1 MPNFARISINIAQV
15 SGVFDYSIPPEI
27 RAQVSVGSLV
37 EVPFGRQVV
46 QGIVVELIEE
56 ASVLETKP
64 VTAVIETEAVVTPAQ
79 IQLAAELARTNFSA
93 LSSFL
98 ELMVPPGLSQHA
110 DVRLH
115 LLTGQL
121 PDKMTPVQERIT
133 SLLTKRGDLRGSQ
146 LDAALPNIDWRASLP
161 GLVKQ
166 GVLTSQAFLPPPSV
180 RPKVVRTALFLAN
193 VPDNEDGLALL
204 SRNTGIIRER
214 RKRVLDFLKT
224 EAIPVQVNW
233 VYVETGAKLADLEK
247 LSELGL
253 ILLSETEVWRD
264 PLAHLKPVL
273 TAAPVLTIEQEMVMA
288 EVTGQIQGKSKLKPV
303 LLHGITGSGKTEI
316 YLKAVEETLALGKQA
331 IILVPEISLTPQTAK
346 RFFARFPGKVGLI
359 HSKLSA
365 GERYDTWRRVRE
377 GQISIVVGPRSALF
391 APLPHPGLIVIDECH
406 DHSYHQEDAPPRY
419 HTVAAALTYA
429 EQTGAVVVLGSATP
443 GIEMMAQF
451 EQQKWSILSLP
462 NRVATSLPGDFPPT
476 TPASASPPMPAI
488 EVVDMREEL
497 RSGNRTALSKALK
510 LELQQVLTRGEQAI
524 LFLNRR
530 GSASYVFCRDC
541 GTVLRCSRC
550 NTQYT
555 WHATSAMLVCHS
567 CNHTR
572 QMPKNCP
579 TCQGPN
585 IRQFGMGTES
595 LEKLVLEHF
604 PSARTLRWDADTAR
618 FKGAHDLILDHFTQH
633 RSDILIGTQMLA
645 KGLDLPLVTL
655 VGVILADISLNLP
668 DFRAAERTFQLVTQV
683 SGRAGRSSLG
693 GRVVL
698 QTFSP
703 DHYAIRYAA
712 AYDFEGF
719 KATELDY
726 RKKLRYP
733 PFSRMLKLEY
743 RHPNPVVLQ
752 NQVMLQKEQL
762 MAWIEEADLRQTE
775 LIGPAPCYYEK
786 RAGQYRW
793 QILIRGINPGKLLE
807 IHPPS
812 DWTLGGVTLH
822 VTVDPTTLL

>member
-1 MPNFARISINIAQV
+1 MVNFARISVNIAQV
-15 SGVFDYSIPPEI
+15 SGVFDYSLPPEI
-27 RAQVSVGSLV
+27 RARVSVGSLV
-37 EVPFGRQVV
+37 EVPFGRQIV
-46 QGIVVELIEE
+46 QGIVVDLIEE
-56 ASVLETKP
+56 ASVPETKP
-64 VTAVIETEAVVTPAQ
+64 VAAVIETEPVVTPAQ
-79 IQLAAELARTNFSA
+79 IQLATELARANFST

-98 ELMVPPGLSQHA
+98 DLMVPPGLSQHA

-115 LLTGQL
+115 LLPGQL
-121 PDKMTPVQERIT
+121 PDQLTPLQARIIA
-133 SLLTKRGDLRGSQ
+133 LLNKRGELRGSQ
-146 LDAALPNIDWRASLP
+146 LDAALPNIEWRASLP

-166 GVLTSQAFLPPPSV
+166 GVLTSQAFLPPPNV
-180 RPKVVRTALFLAN
+180 RPKVVRTALFLGD
-193 VPDNEDGLALL
+193 VPDTEEGLALL
-204 SRNTGIIRER
+204 GRNTGNLRER
-214 RKRVLDFLKT
+214 RKRVLDFLKS
-224 EAIPVQVNW
+224 EAIPVQVTW
-233 VYVETGAKLADLEK
+233 VYVETGGNLGDLEK

-273 TAAPVLTIEQEMVMA
+273 TVSPVLTNEQEMVMA
-288 EVTGQIQGKSKLKPV
+288 VVTDQIQGKSKRKPI

-331 IILVPEISLTPQTAK
+331 VILVPEISLTPQTAK

-377 GQISIVVGPRSALF
+377 GQLSIVVGPRSALF
-391 APLPHPGLIVIDECH
+391 ASLPHPGLIVIDECH
-406 DHSYHQEDAPPRY
+406 DHSYHQEDTPPRY

-429 EQTGAVVVLGSATP
+429 EQTGAVVLHGSATP

-451 EQQKWSILSLP
+451 EHHKWPILSLP
-462 NRVATSLPGDFPPT
+462 NRVATSLGADHPPT
-476 TPASASPPMPAI
+476 TPASASPPMPTI

-497 RSGNRTALSKALK
+497 RSGNRTALSKVLK
-510 LELQQVLTRGEQAI
+510 LELQQVLKRGEQAI

-567 CNHTR
+567 CNHQR
-572 QMPKNCP
+572 QMPKTCP
-579 TCQGPN
+579 TCHGPN

-595 LEKLVLEHF
+595 LEKLVLDHF

-633 RSDILIGTQMLA
+633 RADILIGTQMLA

-655 VGVILADISLNLP
+655 VGVVLADISLNLP
-668 DFRAAERTFQLVTQV
+668 DFRAAERTFQLLTQV

-703 DHYAIRYAA
+703 EHYAIQYAA
-712 AYDFEGF
+712 AYDFKGF
-719 KATELDY
+719 KSTELDY
-726 RKKLRYP
+726 RKKMRYP

-743 RHPNPVVLQ
+743 RHSNPAE
-752 NQVMLQKEQL
+752 LQKQVGFQKDQL
-762 MAWIEEADLRQTE
+762 LTWIEEADLRQTD

-793 QILIRGINPGKLLE
+793 QILIRGTNPGKLLDM
-807 IHPPS
+807 HPPS
-812 DWTLGGVTLH
+812 DWSLGGVTLH
-822 VTVDPTTLL
+822 VTVDPTNLL

>member
-1 MPNFARISINIAQV
+1 MPNFARISVNIAQV
-15 SGVFDYSIPPEI
+15 SGVFDYSLPPEM
-27 RAQVSVGSLV
+27 RSQVTVGSLV

-46 QGIVVELIEE
+46 QGIVIELLDE
-56 ASVLETKP
+56 AAVSETKP
-64 VTAVIETEAVVTPAQ
+64 VTAVIESEPVVTPAQ
-79 IQLAAELARTNFSA
+79 IQLASELARVNFST

-98 ELMVPPGLSQHA
+98 DLMVPPGLSQHA

-121 PDKMTPVQERIT
+121 PHNLTPLAARIT
-133 SLLTKRGDLRGSQ
+133 SLLAKRGDLRGSQ
-146 LDAALPNIDWRASLP
+146 LDSALPNIEWRASLP

-166 GVLTSQAFLPPPSV
+166 GVLTSQPFLPPPNV
-180 RPKVVRTALFLAN
+180 RPKVVRTALFLAS

-204 SRNTGIIRER
+204 GRNTANLRER
-214 RKRVLDFLKT
+214 RKRVLDFLKA
-224 EAIPVQVNW
+224 EAIPVQVTW
-233 VYVETGAKLADLEK
+233 VYAETGANIADLER

-264 PLAHLKPVL
+264 PLAHLQPVLTASPVL
-273 TAAPVLTIEQEMVMA
+273 TAAQEKVMA
-288 EVTGQIQGKSKLKPV
+288 VISAQIHGDSRPQPI

-316 YLKAVEETLALGKQA
+316 YLKAVEETLASGKQA

-365 GERYDTWRRVRE
+365 GERYDTWRRVRA
-377 GQISIVVGPRSALF
+377 GQLSIVVGPRSALF
-391 APLPHPGLIVIDECH
+391 APLPDVGLIVIDECH
-406 DHSYHQEDAPPRY
+406 DHSYHQEDTPPRY
-419 HTVAAALTYA
+419 HTVAAALAYA
-429 EQTGAVVVLGSATP
+429 EQTGAPLLLGSATP

-451 EQQKWSILSLP
+451 EQRNWPILSLP
-462 NRVATSLPGDFPPT
+462 NRVATSLPGDHPAT
-476 TPASASPPMPAI
+476 TPASAPPPMPII

-497 RSGNRTALSKALK
+497 RSGNRTALSKALT
-510 LELQQVLTRGEQAI
+510 LELQQVLERQEQAI

-555 WHATSAMLVCHS
+555 WHAANAMLVCHS
-567 CNHTR
+567 CNHQR
-572 QMPKNCP
+572 QMPKTCP

-604 PSARTLRWDADTAR
+604 PSARTLRWDADTSR

-633 RSDILIGTQMLA
+633 RADILIGTQMLA

-655 VGVILADISLNLP
+655 VGVVLADISLHLP
-668 DFRAAERTFQLVTQV
+668 DFRAAERTFQLLTQV

-703 DHYAIRYAA
+703 EHYAIQYAA

-719 KATELDY
+719 KSAELDY

-733 PFSRMLKLEY
+733 PFSRMLKLEF
-743 RHPNPVVLQ
+743 RHSNPAVLQ
-752 NQVMLQKEQL
+752 KQVVQQKDQL
-762 MAWIEEADLRQTE
+762 NSWIEEADLRQAE

-807 IHPPS
+807 LHPPS
-812 DWTLGGVTLH
+812 DWTLGDVTLQ

>member
-1 MPNFARISINIAQV
+1 MPNFARISVNIAQV
-15 SGVFDYSIPPEI
+15 SGVFDYSLPPEML
-27 RAQVSVGSLV
+27 AQVSVGSLV
-37 EVPFGRQVV
+37 EVPFGRQIV

-56 ASVLETKP
+56 ASVPETKP

-79 IQLAAELARTNFSA
+79 IQLAAELARDNFA
-93 LSSFL
+93 TLSSFL
-98 ELMVPPGLSQHA
+98 DLMVPPGLSQHA

-115 LLTGQL
+115 LLPGKL
-121 PDKMTPVQERIT
+121 PDNQSPVQARIT
-133 SLLTKRGDLRGSQ
+133 ALLAKRGDLRGSQ
-146 LDAALPNIDWRASLP
+146 LDAALPNIEWRASLP

-166 GVLTSQAFLPPPSV
+166 GILSSQPFLPPPSV
-180 RPKVVRTALFLAN
+180 RPKVVRTALFLAD
-193 VPDNEDGLALL
+193 VTETEEGLALL
-204 SRNTGIIRER
+204 GRNTGNIRER

-224 EAIPVQVNW
+224 EAIPVQVTW
-233 VYVETGAKLADLEK
+233 VYVETGANLADLEK

-264 PLAHLKPVL
+264 PLAHLKLVL
-273 TAAPVLTIEQEMVMA
+273 TAAPVLTSAQEVVMA
-288 EVTGQIQGKSKLKPV
+288 VVSGQIHGKSKPHPI

-316 YLKAVEETLALGKQA
+316 YLKAVEETLAQGKQA

-365 GERYDTWRRVRE
+365 GERYDTWRRVRA
-377 GQISIVVGPRSALF
+377 GQLSIVVGPRSALF
-391 APLPHPGLIVIDECH
+391 APLPNPGLIVIDECH
-406 DHSYHQEDAPPRY
+406 DHSYHQEDTSPRY

-429 EQTGAVVVLGSATP
+429 EQTGAVVILGSATP
-443 GIEMMAQF
+443 GIEMVAQF
-451 EQQKWSILSLP
+451 EQRKWPILSLP
-462 NRVATSLPGDFPPT
+462 NRVATSLPGEAPPT
-476 TPASASPPMPAI
+476 TPASIPPPMPII

-497 RSGNRTALSKALK
+497 RSGNRTALSRSLQLA
-510 LELQQVLTRGEQAI
+510 LQQVLERGEQVI

-555 WHATSAMLVCHS
+555 WHANNAMLVCHS
-567 CNHTR
+567 CNHQR
-572 QMPKNCP
+572 QMPKTCP
-579 TCQGPN
+579 TCRGPN

-595 LEKLVLEHF
+595 LEKLILEHF
-604 PSARTLRWDADTAR
+604 PSARTLRWDADTSR

-633 RSDILIGTQMLA
+633 RADILIGTQMLA

-655 VGVILADISLNLP
+655 VGVVLADISLHLP
-668 DFRAAERTFQLVTQV
+668 DFRAAERTFQLLTQV

-703 DHYAIRYAA
+703 EHYAIQHAA

-719 KATELDY
+719 KAIELDY

-733 PFSRMLKLEY
+733 PFSRMLKLEFQ
-743 RHPNPVVLQ
+743 HSNQALLQ
-752 NQVMLQKEQL
+752 KQVSLQKEQL
-762 MAWIEEADLRQTE
+762 IAWIEEADLRQTE

-786 RAGQYRW
+786 RAGQFRW
-793 QILIRGINPGKLLE
+793 QILIRGINPGRLLE
-807 IHPPS
+807 LHPPS
-812 DWTLGGVTLH
+812 DWSLGGLSLN